1 MGWVGGK
8 LDLVATHDQ
17 VSGAPTLLALVGS
30 SQMAGR
36 GNLACA
42 NRMEFHVPLP
52 LTFDFAQHMPE
63 FQRQYGILMQMGR
76 CAVPMFDQLVGD
88 DLMSLCPELCG

>member
-1 MGWVGGK
+1 
-8 LDLVATHDQ
+8 
-17 VSGAPTLLALVGS
+17 
-30 SQMAGR
+30 
-36 GNLACA
+36 
-42 NRMEFHVPLP
+42 MEFHVPLP

-76 CAVPMFDQLVGD
+76 CALPMFDQLVGD